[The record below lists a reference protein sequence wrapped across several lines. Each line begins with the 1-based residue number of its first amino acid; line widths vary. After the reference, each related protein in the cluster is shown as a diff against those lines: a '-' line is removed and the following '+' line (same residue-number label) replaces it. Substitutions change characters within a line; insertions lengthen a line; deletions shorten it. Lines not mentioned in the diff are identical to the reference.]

1 MNLILI
7 WSVWLITILTFYL
20 GFKWGK
26 EEKIEG
32 KAIINPIKVHKEKK
46 VQKEVEIQ
54 QQKEQEK
61 KETIMDNINNYDGTP
76 FGQKDIP
83 E

>member
-26 EEKIEG
+26 EE
-32 KAIINPIKVHKEKK
+32 
-46 VQKEVEIQ
+46 
-54 QQKEQEK
+54 
-61 KETIMDNINNYDGTP
+61 NNYDGTP

-83 E
+83 G